1 MCTFKVVIIFPT
13 IELKKVDSK
22 GRVILPRKD
31 LHEIFITELGDLII
45 ASKTKN
51 ELENAIKSIEDH
63 NKQRKLVALKEWE
76 NLLQE
81 AEVID
86 ISTADIDKATLNVQK
101 KKINF
106 IIDDKDVKES

>member
-1 MCTFKVVIIFPT
+1 MILFPT

-51 ELENAIKSIEDH
+51 ELENAIQSFEEH
-63 NKQRKLVALKEWE
+63 NKERKLVALKEWE

-86 ISTADIDKATLNVQK
+86 ISTADIDKSTLKVQK
-101 KKINF
+101 KKIHS
-106 IIDDKDVKES
+106 IIDDQDVEES